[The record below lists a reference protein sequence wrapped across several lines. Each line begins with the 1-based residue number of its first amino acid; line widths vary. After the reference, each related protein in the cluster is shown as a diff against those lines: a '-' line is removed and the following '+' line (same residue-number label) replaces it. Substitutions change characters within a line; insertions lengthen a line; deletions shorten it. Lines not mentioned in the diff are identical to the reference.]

1 MAVVGWIATAAVAV
15 VVAAAVTLGVRSVPD
30 AKRYMKMRR
39 M

>member
-15 VVAAAVTLGVRSVPD
+15 VVVAAVTLGVRSVPD